1 MIVSCRTSSRDDAQL
16 WNRTMGAGWSQI
28 LRSASVGKNATV
40 VEAGPGFSDKIAHA
54 LAALGFR
61 GRIVLVD
68 PTPAAGRWLRF
79 RYRQLLPAAEIVVDP
94 FPLSSATR
102 EWGTVHALV
111 SNHVLDDMLLRLAV
125 PPAVSRA
132 LFAQMRPGR
141 PCSRSFLEAWR
152 HVQEDPA
159 ALERLVG
166 EAADEFARYAAAIAP
181 HRVIVNEY
189 PSWTHVSVG
198 LASVHDH
205 GLRALN
211 RLEDRFNAAGFLTM
225 PLPVPPEPRN
235 AAWLLMSGPAR
246 THGR

>member
-1 MIVSCRTSSRDDAQL
+1 
-16 WNRTMGAGWSQI
+16 MGAGWSRI
-28 LRSASVGKNATV
+28 LRSAGVDRDATV

-61 GRIVLVD
+61 GRIVVVD
-68 PTPAAGRWLRF
+68 PTPAAGRWLAV

-125 PPAVSRA
+125 PPAVSGA

-141 PCSRSFLEAWR
+141 PCSGTFLEAWR
-152 HVQEDPA
+152 HIQENPA
-159 ALERLVG
+159 APERLAG

-181 HRVIVNEY
+181 HRVIVNVY
-189 PSWTHVSVG
+189 PSWTHVRAG
-198 LASVHDH
+198 LASVHDY

-211 RLEDRFNAAGFLTM
+211 RLEDRLSAAGFLAM
-225 PLPVPPEPRN
+225 AAPVPPELRN
-235 AAWLLMSGPAR
+235 AAWLIMSGPAR
-246 THGR
+246 THGC